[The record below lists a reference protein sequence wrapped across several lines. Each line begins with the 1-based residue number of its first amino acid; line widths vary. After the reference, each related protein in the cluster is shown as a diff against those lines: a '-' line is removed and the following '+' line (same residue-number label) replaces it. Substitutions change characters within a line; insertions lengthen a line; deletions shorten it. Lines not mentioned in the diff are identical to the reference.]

1 MWKALLVNSKYAILI
16 ESSLTSDVSQKG
28 RHKTFANNSYRRS
41 ISIVFTMLFVCL
53 CTDDWFEFILG
64 IELADVGR
72 KYVLSLYWAI
82 ATATSTGYVL
92 PDKLFI
98 LLIKY
103 IVLES
108 VAGKAGHASTLS
120 IFTWL
125 N

>member
-1 MWKALLVNSKYAILI
+1 MWKALLVKSKYAILT

-41 ISIVFTMLFVCL
+41 ISIVFTVLFVCV
-53 CTDDWFEFILG
+53 CTEEFEFNLG
-64 IELADVGR
+64 IELTDVGR
-72 KYVLSLYWAI
+72 KYLLSLYWAI

-108 VAGKAGHASTLS
+108 AAGKAGNASTLS
-120 IFTWL
+120 IFTGS